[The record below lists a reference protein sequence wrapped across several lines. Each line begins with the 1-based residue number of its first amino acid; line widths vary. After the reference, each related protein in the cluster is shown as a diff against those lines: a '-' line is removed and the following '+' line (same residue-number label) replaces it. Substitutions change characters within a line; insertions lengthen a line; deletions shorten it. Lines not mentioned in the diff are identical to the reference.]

1 MPRPMALADQIQAFR
16 RDRPAARWV
25 VIDEI
30 QKVPS
35 LLDGV
40 HREIERGHFLFA
52 LTSARPP
59 SST

>member
-1 MPRPMALADQIQAFR
+1 MALADQIQAFR